1 MDCKFA
7 LSLCGSMQR
16 FNDEFIFVSDRAE
29 IYENRFLVR
38 DVQVFSVN
46 VVCTAWLSLSFS
58 FHVELSVDVVF

>member
-1 MDCKFA
+1 
-7 LSLCGSMQR
+7 MQR

-46 VVCTAWLSLSFS
+46 VVRTAWLSLSFS